1 MAQSVLS
8 NLAGRTDT
16 RTVLAPRNDSAA
28 GSIAVTGQ
36 YLFDRFIG
44 NDDAEVTKM
53 GIVRQ
58 LVNQVDTQTFKKA
71 LKDMVEIATSKG
83 EAVEKTARNHQ
94 TVMRIAFGALKFAQD
109 KLAEQGYTDRTGY
122 QVMRVIGKKALEAK
136 GVKWDGSKVLN
147 TEQKQMQSA
156 TKEAQKALAEVQ
168 RDNPQQI
175 GESFGDWMARIQGA
189 VENRLDADRKEKHY
203 EALTKMADKIVEMA
217 GDDLNTIVYILAKS
231 GKVDMEQV
239 QEALDQAAEDEAA
252 QAETEAQQQQDAA
265 LQAEASEQVQA

>member
-8 NLAGRTDT
+8 NLASRTDT
-16 RTVLAPRNDSAA
+16 RTVLAPRNDSAT
-28 GSIAVTGQ
+28 GSVAVTGQ

-44 NDDAEVTKM
+44 NDDAEITKM

-71 LKDMVEIATSKG
+71 LKDMVDIAKEKG

-109 KLAEQGYTDRTGY
+109 ALAAHGYTDRTGY
-122 QVMRVIGKKALEAK
+122 QVMRVIGKKALEDK
-136 GVKWDGSKVLN
+136 GLKWDGSKVLN
-147 TEQKQMQSA
+147 DEQKDMQRN

-175 GESFGDWMARIQGA
+175 GESFGDWMTRIQPA

-203 EALTKMADKIVEMA
+203 EMLSKVATKVAEMA
-217 GDDLNTIVYILAKS
+217 GDDLNTVVYLLAKA
-231 GKVDMEQV
+231 GKVDIDQIQDALAEAEEQEREAQAQAAQDAVV
-239 QEALDQAAEDEAA
+239 QEQAAA
-252 QAETEAQQQQDAA
+252 QVE
-265 LQAEASEQVQA
+265 